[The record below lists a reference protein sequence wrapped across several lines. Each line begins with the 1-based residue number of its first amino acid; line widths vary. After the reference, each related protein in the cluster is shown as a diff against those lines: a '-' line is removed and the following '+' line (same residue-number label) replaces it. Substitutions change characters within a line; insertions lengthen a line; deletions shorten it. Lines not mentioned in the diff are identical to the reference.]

1 VEVLTTPGLYGGAQP
16 AATIE
21 TRAAEANVYNSPGW
35 KRMQARQGQYG
46 TSQPRESR
54 NTVIDMN
61 AVASFTL
68 GERVF
73 HQKFGYGAVLGIEG
87 DKVEVD
93 FDKAGLKKVVSRFL
107 SAKDDV
113 PF

>member
-1 VEVLTTPGLYGGAQP
+1 
-16 AATIE
+16 E

-46 TSQPRESR
+46 MSQPSETR
-54 NTVIDMN
+54 NTVIDATAM
-61 AVASFTL
+61 ASFTL

-73 HQKFGYGAVLGIEG
+73 HQKFGYGGVVGIEG

-93 FDKAGLKKVVSRFL
+93 FDKAGSKKVVARFL